1 MTAEIWLFKVTRSI
15 FFNFFKTTVSFT
27 DIYWITFLLVPSI
40 INSITINELW
50 NIETYKM
57 DWNHWSHNTNHGL
70 FDFIHWSKL
79 LLLSWLTATG
89 NANVSWLNLNW
100 ASVIESHSNLDN
112 IQFHWHHLCFHGCCN
127 FDFINKHAI
136 LIKSSYNVHWLVEKA
151 CFMIV

>member
-15 FFNFFKTTVSFT
+15 FFKFFKTTVSFT

-57 DWNHWSHNTNHGL
+57 DWNHSSHNTNHGL

-89 NANVSWLNLNW
+89 NANVSWLLNW

-136 LIKSSYNVHWLVEKA
+136 IIKSSYNVHWLVEKA